1 LGLKSKTIQEFKET
15 EIGKIPIDWEVK
27 KMQMLFHIFAGGD
40 LSKISFSKTKS
51 NEYKYPVY
59 SNTIDNK
66 GIYGF
71 SKEYQYEPECVT
83 ITARG
88 VNTGRAECRKE
99 PFSAIVRLLVLKPKQ
114 KLSCYF
120 ITNFINTKLNFPH
133 VGSAQNQLTAP
144 MLSETLAIFPP
155 LDEQEKIGKTLD
167 DLDAKIENLQNQNH
181 TLEQMAQVIFKS
193 WFVNFDGVTEW
204 DDSELGKIPKGWTV
218 STLSN
223 LTSFDIGGT
232 WGKEI
237 PDRDFNSPS
246 FCIRGKNIPEIIN
259 GDDSKTVLLYGKKSI
274 QEKRTLIPHDIV
286 IEISGGSST
295 QLTGRSLLITE
306 KLLSRFQ
313 FPLLPAS
320 FCKLIRFEDKKFSFF
335 VYFLLRFIYDTGK
348 INQYETGTTAIKNF
362 QYTIFSKD
370 YKFALP
376 PTTILDKFNQI
387 IQSIFSIMDN
397 NVIEIQKLV
406 KIHDILLPK
415 LMSGE
420 IRV

>member
-1 LGLKSKTIQEFKET
+1 MKSKQIQEFKET

-204 DDSELGKIPKGWTV
+204 DDSELGKIPKGWCVMKISDICETFGGGTP
-218 STLSN
+218 STKNPNYWNGQNHWLVPRD
-223 LTSFDIGGT
+223 LTSSDRMFCVDSERMITDEGLQNCASQMHPENSIFMTSRATIGA
-232 WGKEI
+232 
-237 PDRDFNSPS
+237 
-246 FCIRGKNIPEIIN
+246 FCINKIPVATNQGFIVSRPKNPNHLYYIFLNFCNRVDEFIQEANGSTFLEISRSNFRQLPVLVPSSEIIEN
-259 GDDSKTVLLYGKKSI
+259 FQTKA
-274 QEKRTLIPHDIV
+274 
-286 IEISGGSST
+286 
-295 QLTGRSLLITE
+295 
-306 KLLSRFQ
+306 KLL
-313 FPLLPAS
+313 
-320 FCKLIRFEDKKFSFF
+320 FE
-335 VYFLLRFIYDTGK
+335 
-348 INQYETGTTAIKNF
+348 N
-362 QYTIFSKD
+362 IFNNEKMIV
-370 YKFALP
+370 AL
-376 PTTILDKFNQI
+376 TKTRDA
-387 IQSIFSIMDN
+387 
-397 NVIEIQKLV
+397 
-406 KIHDILLPK
+406 LLPK